1 MTKDEYQMRLRNAYM
16 FAQLLMDIPV
26 EEMLA
31 MIGTAQAV
39 GPIIDPTLYRSK
51 ADLMQQDQ
59 RMLRALATAKAE
71 LASLGVKAAGAVLE
85 IPDQDG
91 RTISVDMGR
100 HDG

>member
-1 MTKDEYQMRLRNAYM
+1 MTGAEYKIRLRTAYM

-26 EEMLA
+26 EEMLS
-31 MIGTAQAV
+31 MIGSAQAL

-71 LASLGVKAAGAVLE
+71 LASLGVKAGGAVLE
-85 IPDQDG
+85 IPDQHG
-91 RTISVDMGR
+91 ETVSVDMGR
-100 HDG
+100 RDG